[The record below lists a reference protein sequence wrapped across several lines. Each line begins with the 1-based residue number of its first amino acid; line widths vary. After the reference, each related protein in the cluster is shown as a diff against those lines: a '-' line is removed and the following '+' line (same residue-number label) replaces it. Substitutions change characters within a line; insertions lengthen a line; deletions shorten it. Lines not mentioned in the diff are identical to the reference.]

1 MSSQLKRSKLC
12 NFGQIVL
19 SSNNCCTA
27 KEQDGIHGS
36 LSLYCY
42 SILTLLLSLSR
53 NPSLSQQQQQQLLFA
68 SGWGN
73 VFTHSQLTDTDE
85 LILYKLTTIE
95 TIPLIL
101 GFTFIYTF
109 KVKPLKTMVTL
120 YHDCIIE
127 FR

>member
-1 MSSQLKRSKLC
+1 MSSRLKCSKLC

-19 SSNNCCTA
+19 SSNNYCTA

-42 SILTLLLSLSR
+42 SILTLLLSLLR
-53 NPSLSQQQQQQLLFA
+53 NPSFLQQQQQQRLFA

-73 VFTHSQLTDTDE
+73 VFTYSQLTDIDE
-85 LILYKLTTIE
+85 LIFYKLTTIE

-109 KVKPLKTMVTL
+109 KVKALKTMVT
-120 YHDCIIE
+120 CTMIVS
-127 FR
+127 